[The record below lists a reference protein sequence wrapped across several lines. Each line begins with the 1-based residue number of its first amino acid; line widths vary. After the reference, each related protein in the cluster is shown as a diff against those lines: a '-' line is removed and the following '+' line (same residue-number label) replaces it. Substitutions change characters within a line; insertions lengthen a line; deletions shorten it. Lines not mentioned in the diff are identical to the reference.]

1 MDKILLKYK
10 YKGQRIE
17 VVFDEETCILCCR
30 SSSRTFFSEKFF
42 LLSELH
48 PVFLKDQG
56 EKQRKLPEILGYI
69 IAVIFGGIALVLFS
83 NVFSVQDKIPVI
95 VTAIFSALISV
106 AGWGYASQFSH
117 RTKAVYFYSLWRN
130 NVVLYL
136 PFTGKSRKIVLQ
148 GAEKI
153 RDLLL
158 NYTKIPAGNIDL
170 LDLQNLY
177 NRNLINDDEFKSYI
191 SWYALPVETSSKI
204 SLTGNM
210 NHEEGKS

>member
-1 MDKILLKYK
+1 M
-10 YKGQRIE
+10 
-17 VVFDEETCILCCR
+17 
-30 SSSRTFFSEKFF
+30 
-42 LLSELH
+42 H

-56 EKQRKLPEILGYI
+56 EKQRKLPKILGYI
-69 IAVIFGGIALVLFS
+69 IAVIFGGIALVLFCIP
-83 NVFSVQDKIPVI
+83 VQDKIPEI
-95 VTAIFSALISV
+95 ITAIFSALISV

-130 NVVLYL
+130 GVVLYL

-153 RDLLL
+153 RDVLL
-158 NYTKIPAGNIDL
+158 NYTKIPAGNVDL
-170 LDLQNLY
+170 VDLQNLY
-177 NRNLINDDEFKSYI
+177 NRNLINENEFKSYI

-210 NHEEGKS
+210 NHEEGKL

>member
-17 VVFDEETCILCCR
+17 VVFDEENGILCCR
-30 SSSRTFFSEKFF
+30 SSSSSFFSEKFF
-42 LLSELH
+42 LLSELY
-48 PVFLKDQG
+48 PVFLKEQG
-56 EKQRKLPEILGYI
+56 ETQRKLPEILGYI

-83 NVFSVQDKIPVI
+83 NVFSVRDKIPVI
-95 VTAIFSALISV
+95 VTA
-106 AGWGYASQFSH
+106 YASQFSH

-130 NVVLYL
+130 GVVLYL